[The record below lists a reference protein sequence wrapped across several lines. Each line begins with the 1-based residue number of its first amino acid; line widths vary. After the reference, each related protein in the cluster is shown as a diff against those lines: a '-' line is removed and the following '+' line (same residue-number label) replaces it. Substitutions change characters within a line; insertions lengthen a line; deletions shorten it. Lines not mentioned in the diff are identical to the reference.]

1 MKVPLPERQACLDC
15 SRKDTGSLCFHRG
28 KSVPIGVEEVLRC
41 IGRKLSWW
49 SCYRDCWSAHSTE
62 AGLVDA

>member
-15 SRKDTGSLCFHRG
+15 SRKDIGSLCFHRG

-41 IGRKLSWW
+41 IDHKPSW
-49 SCYRDCWSAHSTE
+49 
-62 AGLVDA
+62 